1 MMRHLT
7 IYIMIC
13 IAALCYHSCSPEDD
27 INGIFVGKTW
37 KLSNIC
43 NDKDAPMLSQDDV
56 DQVNVGGR
64 FVITF
69 SESTFT
75 ARATTMEVEG
85 TWQAV
90 NDGNAFAVTITK
102 TDGTESTA
110 LGNRFIEMLRGSS
123 YYQADYN
130 TLQLY
135 NEGRTEYLLFR
146 PQ

>member
-1 MMRHLT
+1 MMHRLT
-7 IYIMIC
+7 IYIIMSIVV
-13 IAALCYHSCSPEDD
+13 LCSHSCSPEDD
-27 INGIFVGKTW
+27 IRGIFVGKTW

-43 NDKDAPMLSQDDV
+43 NDKDAPLLSQDDV

-69 SESTFT
+69 NDGTFT
-75 ARATTMEVEG
+75 ARATTMEIEG
-85 TWQAV
+85 RWEAV